1 MAPSITLIT
10 VTYNAEKILAE
21 TLESAAV
28 QSFKNFEHWVIDG
41 GSKDGT
47 VDVVKKFPHVKFIS
61 EKDNGI
67 YDAMNKGIERAEGEF
82 VYFLN
87 AGDCLFNS
95 TILLQISEHIKKRTY
110 DMIYGDVFFKN
121 HPSGVDFVQGRK
133 IGFTDYYFSIAL
145 CHQAAFIKK
154 ELFNKLGLYKLNYK
168 ILADQEWFVNY
179 FKNCDNS
186 LYITQTVAS
195 YETIGMSHKQR
206 FRNMIENN
214 QIAKTYFPTHIYILR
229 MIRHPFLWTKVWLLS
244 KINNTKVYHWYRK
257 LFFNN

>member
-1 MAPSITLIT
+1 MTPSITLIT

-21 TLESAAV
+21 TLQSAAN
-28 QSFKNFEHWVIDG
+28 QTFKGFEHWVIDG
-41 GSKDGT
+41 GSQDGT
-47 VDVVKKFPHVKFIS
+47 VDIVKKFPHVKFIS
-61 EKDNGI
+61 EKDQGI
-67 YDAMNKGIERAEGEF
+67 YDAMNKGIERAEGAF

-95 TILLQISEHIKKRTY
+95 TILSLIDGHIQTGKY

-133 IGFTDYYFSIAL
+133 VEFKDYYFSIAL
-145 CHQAAFIKK
+145 CHQAAFIKR

-179 FKNCDNS
+179 FKNWDKS
-186 LYITQTVAS
+186 LYIPQTVAS
-195 YETIGMSHKQR
+195 YETVGMSHKQR

-214 QIAKTYFPTHIYILR
+214 QIAKTYFPTYIYILR

-244 KINNTKVYHWYRK
+244 KINNTKLYHWYRK